1 MTKALAILTASLALA
16 SALADG
22 FLVSTNAITPERR
35 SALEALC
42 ARLETNGLVRVPAG
56 AEWTDLVP
64 LSDINYEE
72 FFFGHILSRGERG
85 ASWRIP
91 KNGQSGPREFV
102 STAGFRFWD
111 STDDFHLTRP
121 ARDASTIVNILHTDI
136 AAQTGREKDSSVDH
150 EFDPMNKSSKGKR
163 VGCVLIFAAQLFRA
177 GFEAEAE
184 AIVGALEEARG
195 LESAE
200 ADALR
205 TLNLDY

>member
-1 MTKALAILTASLALA
+1 MKLAVSSLVLLAAL
-16 SALADG
+16 SAAADG
-22 FLVSTNAITPERR
+22 FLLSTNAIPPARR
-35 SALEALC
+35 AALEALC
-42 ARLETNGLVRVPAG
+42 GRLEARGVARVPAG

-64 LSDINYEE
+64 LAGVNDEE
-72 FFFGHILSRGERG
+72 FFFGHILSRGQRG
-85 ASWRIP
+85 ASWRIQ
-91 KNGQSGPREFV
+91 KDGQSGPREFV

-111 STDDFHLTRP
+111 STDDFHLIRP
-121 ARDASTIVNILHTDI
+121 ARDASTIVNILHADI
-136 AAQTGREKDSSVDH
+136 AAQTGRDKDSSVDH

-184 AIVGALEEARG
+184 AIIGALEKARG